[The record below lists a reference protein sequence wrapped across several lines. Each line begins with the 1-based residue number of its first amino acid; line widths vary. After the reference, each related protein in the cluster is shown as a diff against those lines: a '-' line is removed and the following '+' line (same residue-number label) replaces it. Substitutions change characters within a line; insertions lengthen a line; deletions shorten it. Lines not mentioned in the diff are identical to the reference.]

1 MCIANE
7 KEEKSINASGVV
19 RDYEKTITLSFSIF
33 FVRKMMDRKKKQPGH
48 LIPSFFLVESFCLF
62 LPIFRSIYYIESFLR
77 PKSIVLR
84 AGYVGWDIIKL
95 STKR

>member
-33 FVRKMMDRKKKQPGH
+33 FVRKMMDREK
-48 LIPSFFLVESFCLF
+48 E
-62 LPIFRSIYYIESFLR
+62 
-77 PKSIVLR
+77 
-84 AGYVGWDIIKL
+84 
-95 STKR
+95 